1 MSFLFLFAFFE
12 SNLYSKNIDSEK
24 IWLSQNLEK
33 FSNLKPDEVSDL
45 PDSLKDDFSAY
56 YIKEKIN
63 SENYKEAKNLLIKGF
78 LLDVIDKIT
87 DEEIK
92 NFIKDTMGFKE

>member
-1 MSFLFLFAFFE
+1 MFLSFLFLFAFFE

-33 FSNLKPDEVSDL
+33 FSNLKRDEVSDL

-63 SENYKEAKNLLIKGF
+63 SENYKEAKRHF
-78 LLDVIDKIT
+78 LLWHNHC
-87 DEEIK
+87 ESSCFEFAEILH
-92 NFIKDTMGFKE
+92 